1 LVVQGDAVTRATF
14 HLGRLFGYTAAG
26 AIAASSVQAL
36 AAWSAVSPALRP
48 LWTLLNAGALVLGLM
63 LLVRGRQ
70 PAWMARLGSAQ
81 VGRRPAPEGWQRV
94 RLQARTAL
102 AGALWVAWPCGLL
115 QSALV
120 VAALTDGAID
130 GAWAMAGFALAS
142 APGLLAGP
150 WLWRRWMSSNA
161 GDRRQT
167 GALRVAGLLLAM
179 ASSWALMRQVAPA
192 FAAYCRSLAWT

>member
-1 LVVQGDAVTRATF
+1 MVRGDTLTQATF
-14 HLGRLFGYTAAG
+14 HLGRLVGYTIAG

-48 LWTLLNAGALVLGLM
+48 LWTLLNAGALLLGLV

-70 PAWMARLGSAQ
+70 PAWMARLGRAPA
-81 VGRRPAPEGWQRV
+81 GRKPAPEGWQRV

-102 AGALWVAWPCGLL
+102 AGTLWVAWPCGLL

-120 VAALTDGAID
+120 VAALTDGAMD

-150 WLWRRWMSSNA
+150 WLWRRWMSSSA
-161 GDRRQT
+161 GDHRQT
-167 GALRVAGLLLAM
+167 GAIRFAGLLLAM
-179 ASSWALMRQVAPA
+179 ASSWALMRQVAPGL
-192 FAAYCRSLAWT
+192 AAYCRSLAWT